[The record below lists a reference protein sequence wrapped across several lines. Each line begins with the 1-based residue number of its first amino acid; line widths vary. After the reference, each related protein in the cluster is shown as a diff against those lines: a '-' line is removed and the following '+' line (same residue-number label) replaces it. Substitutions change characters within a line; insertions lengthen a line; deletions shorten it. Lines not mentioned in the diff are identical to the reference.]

1 MKMEERKEIV
11 EREGDSIVGP
21 MREERHVVTRGP
33 GEPVETAEMMSDNP
47 GWRASQLVYMVF
59 AVIDGLLLIRL
70 VLKLLAANPHAGF
83 ASFIYGVTD
92 FFLVPFRNLLP
103 SFGNEQSIFE
113 TSVVIAILVYALLG
127 WGLERLVTVIFY
139 RNVTV
144 SRRSSRYRP
153 GGPG

>member
-1 MKMEERKEIV
+1 MEERNEIV
-11 EREGDSIVGP
+11 EREGNSLVGP

-47 GWRASQLVYMVF
+47 GWRASQLVYMLF

-70 VLKLLAANPHAGF
+70 VLKLLGANPHAGF
-83 ASFIYGVTD
+83 ASFIYGFTD
-92 FFLVPFRNLLP
+92 FFMAPFRNLLP
-103 SFGNEQSIFE
+103 AYGNEQSVFE

-127 WGLERLVTVIFY
+127 WALERLVAVMFF

-144 SRRSSRYRP
+144 SRRSGRYRP
-153 GGPG
+153 GPS

>member
-1 MKMEERKEIV
+1 MEERREIV
-11 EREGDSIVGP
+11 EREGNSLVGP

-47 GWRASQLVYMVF
+47 GWRASQLVYMLF

-70 VLKLLAANPHAGF
+70 VLKLLGANPHAGF
-83 ASFIYGVTD
+83 ASFIYGFTD
-92 FFLVPFRNLLP
+92 FFMAPFRNLLP
-103 SFGNEQSIFE
+103 AYGNEQSVFE

-127 WGLERLVTVIFY
+127 WALERLVAVMFF

-144 SRRSSRYRP
+144 SRRSGRYRP
-153 GGPG
+153 GPS